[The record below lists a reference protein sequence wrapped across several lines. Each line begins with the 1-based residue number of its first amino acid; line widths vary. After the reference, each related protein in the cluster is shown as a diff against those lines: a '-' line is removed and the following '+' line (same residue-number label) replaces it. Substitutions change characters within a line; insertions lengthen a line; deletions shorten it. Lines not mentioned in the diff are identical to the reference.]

1 MFYNTG
7 IGTYVW
13 IVTNRKEKRR
23 KGKIQLLDARGVWTA
38 GGSEDNKRS
47 LGDKRR
53 HITASQITG
62 IVKLYGQQV
71 DGETS
76 KTFDNADFG
85 YTRVTVERTLRLT
98 YRMTVADKAR
108 FLDACPHLLD
118 DVQAIDKALG
128 REPQRDWNAV
138 WRRIE
143 ELLHTRKSRWKATEQ
158 KLFRS
163 VFTQKD
169 PEAEPVLLPFSARG
183 RGAEG
188 DPVKLPS
195 PPGRGAGGEGS
206 GAFEPDS
213 DLRDFENVPLKDDI
227 DAYYEREVRPHVP
240 DAWMDRSKDKI
251 GYEIN
256 FNRHFYKYT
265 PPRPLEAIDAELKQA
280 ENEIMRLL
288 REVTE

>member
-7 IGTYVW
+7 IGIYVW

-23 KGKIQLLDARGVWTA
+23 KGTIQLLDARDVWTA

-53 HITASQITG
+53 HIAADQIEE
-62 IVKLYGQQV
+62 IVRLYGRFE
-71 DGETS
+71 DGARS
-76 KTFDNADFG
+76 KRFDNIDFG
-85 YTRVTVERTLRLT
+85 YTRVTVERPLRLR
-98 YRMTVADKAR
+98 YQMTLEDKTR

-118 DVQAIDKALG
+118 DVQAIHRALG
-128 REPQRDWNAV
+128 RDPKHDWNAV
-138 WRRIE
+138 WNRIDDV
-143 ELLHTRKSRWKATEQ
+143 LHSRESRWKAAEQ

-169 PEAEPVLLPFSARG
+169 PEAAPVTRG
-183 RGAEG
+183 G
-188 DPVKLPS
+188 DND
-195 PPGRGAGGEGS
+195 GD
-206 GAFEPDS
+206 EPDAE
-213 DLRDFENVPLKDDI
+213 LRDFENVSLKDDI
-227 DAYYEREVRPHVP
+227 DAYFEREVRPHVP
-240 DAWMDRSKDKI
+240 DAWMDRSKDKV

-265 PPRPLEAIDAELKQA
+265 PPRSLEEIDVELKQA
-280 ENEIMRLL
+280 EEEIMRLL